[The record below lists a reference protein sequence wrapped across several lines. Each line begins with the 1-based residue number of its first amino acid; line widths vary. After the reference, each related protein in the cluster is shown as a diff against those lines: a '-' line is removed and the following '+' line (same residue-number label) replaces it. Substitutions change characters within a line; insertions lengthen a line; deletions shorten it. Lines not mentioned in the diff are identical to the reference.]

1 MSSAPIEILRQAGAD
16 VARAARRVLS
26 RAVLPRRDGFWLV
39 VQLSDSPEE
48 LRAAI
53 SPFGQRPA
61 PSLVELLE
69 ILDAA
74 LRDPQVDGV
83 LLRIGGPLHGI
94 SRVLSLRRAVQ
105 AFRAAGKPVAVYAE
119 TLEAESLLLASAAA
133 AIWLPETG
141 NVFLVGL
148 RLESMFLRGV
158 LERLDLKPEVVRIGR
173 YKSAAERL
181 TRDTMSPENREQL
194 EALADDLY
202 DELVTGIADGR
213 GLFPSKVRELIDD
226 GPYGARAAVA
236 GGLADACLYP
246 DEIDRALEALTP
258 VPPAERPGPR
268 RVRRIDSSVY
278 AAMRVDAAGPLF
290 ARVPRIA
297 YVVASGAI
305 GRGAGQRGIRSDRY
319 RELFD
324 ALARDPRVRGVVLRV
339 DSGGGDALASDLL
352 WRAITLVTREKPVV
366 VSMGDIVAS
375 GGYYMAAAADEV
387 VAEPGTVTGSIGVVG
402 GKLNVEGLYRRV
414 GISKQG
420 VERGARAGLLSES
433 RGFTPDERHAVQRE
447 MAELYDTFVDRVS
460 KGRGLTRDEIEAVA
474 QGRIWSGARAQKLG
488 LVDSLGGPLEAL
500 QKVRRRA
507 GLRDGEPAR
516 IDHYPHSPKFPS
528 LREMLRFTPFG

>member
-213 GLFPSKVRELIDD
+213 GLSPSKVRELIDD

-236 GGLADACLYP
+236 CGLADACLYP

-460 KGRGLTRDEIEAVA
+460 EGRGLTRDEIEAVA

>member
-16 VARAARRVLS
+16 VARVARRVLS

-48 LRAAI
+48 LRAAF

-74 LRDPQVDGV
+74 RRDPQVDGV

-202 DELVTGIADGR
+202 DELVAGIADGR
-213 GLFPSKVRELIDD
+213 GLSPSKVRELIDD

-236 GGLADACLYP
+236 CGLADACLYP

-290 ARVPRIA
+290 AHVPRIA

-460 KGRGLTRDEIEAVA
+460 EGRGLTRDEIEAVA